1 VALLYLKKVIID
13 MDTPITK
20 IRETIRLLI
29 SHPDISSRQAEKIIK
44 ISRTTVGKIKELQAK
59 SNINIDEIVNL
70 SDDKLNKRLGLS
82 KSESKSNKPCPD
94 LEYIEKELTRPNLTL
109 MLLWHEF
116 KESNPDGISYVHFA
130 RLFKAWRKKKRVSMK
145 QTHLAGDKLFVD
157 FCGQT
162 VPIFNENQSINFS
175 AKIFVGVMGAS
186 QFTVI
191 YAVASEKKKDWLLC
205 HVKAFEQLGGVPNFV
220 VPDNLKSGVTKHTR
234 DHVEVNHSYAALGE
248 YYNCFILP
256 ARPLK
261 PQDKSLAEL
270 GVKIVQNQILAKYR
284 NYKFYSLAE
293 LNQKLLIEIEALN
306 AKHSK
311 TFNTSRIQRFI
322 DIDADELKTLP
333 VEPYPLD
340 DWIYETI
347 VDVLHHFKID
357 SNSYSVPFQY
367 IGQYVDIQISINT
380 ISFYHGRELIASHKK
395 SDKTGVNVTIQT
407 HLTSAHQY
415 QAELEPDRLLAWGKK
430 IGVNTFEV
438 VRRNLKERRDISN
451 GFICV
456 KFLKK
461 WLSENDDKKLLE
473 EACKY
478 SIKIHS
484 VTQQTLISVLK
495 NKPFLS
501 TLNQEKDTAK
511 TVKKTHE
518 NIRGSDY
525 YSGVNNDDN

>member
-1 VALLYLKKVIID
+1 MQNILK
-13 MDTPITK
+13 
-20 IRETIRLLI
+20 
-29 SHPDISSRQAEKIIK
+29 
-44 ISRTTVGKIKELQAK
+44 
-59 SNINIDEIVNL
+59 
-70 SDDKLNKRLGLS
+70 
-82 KSESKSNKPCPD
+82 
-94 LEYIEKELTRPNLTL
+94 
-109 MLLWHEF
+109 
-116 KESNPDGISYVHFA
+116 
-130 RLFKAWRKKKRVSMK
+130 
-145 QTHLAGDKLFVD
+145 HL
-157 FCGQT
+157 
-162 VPIFNENQSINFS
+162 
-175 AKIFVGVMGAS
+175 
-186 QFTVI
+186 
-191 YAVASEKKKDWLLC
+191 
-205 HVKAFEQLGGVPNFV
+205 
-220 VPDNLKSGVTKHTR
+220 
-234 DHVEVNHSYAALGE
+234 
-248 YYNCFILP
+248 
-256 ARPLK
+256 
-261 PQDKSLAEL
+261 
-270 GVKIVQNQILAKYR
+270 IVQ
-284 NYKFYSLAE
+284 E
-293 LNQKLLIEIEALN
+293 
-306 AKHSK
+306 
-311 TFNTSRIQRFI
+311 RFI
-322 DIDADELKTLP
+322 DIDADELKALP
-333 VEPYPLD
+333 IEPYPLD
-340 DWIYETI
+340 DWLYEKQ
-347 VDVLHHFKID
+347 VKELHHFKIG

-478 SIKIHS
+478 SIKIKS

-501 TLNQEKDTAK
+501 TLNQEQNTAK
-511 TVKKTHE
+511 KVKKTHA